1 MNIVNDR
8 DTQAIVHWEWR
19 AEQIIQTN
27 NTTVGRGGGK

>member
-8 DTQAIVHWEWR
+8 DTQAIVHCEWR